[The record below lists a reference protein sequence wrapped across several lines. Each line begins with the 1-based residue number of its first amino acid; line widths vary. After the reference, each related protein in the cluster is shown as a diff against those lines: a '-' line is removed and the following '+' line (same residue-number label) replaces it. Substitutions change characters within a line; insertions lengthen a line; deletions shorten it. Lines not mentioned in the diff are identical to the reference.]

1 MKKNPQQSNHQFRLG
16 ELNKKWHLLLFS
28 FFFLMVGQRPVYGQ
42 GGVEFCFDSLVSTSN
57 CIDYASYSGPYLA
70 SLSLDTIT
78 NPSNIWQIGAPQ
90 KPVLNSALGAPNVI
104 ITDTVNS
111 YPINDT
117 SSFIIKY
124 LNDTID
130 CDWQNYLGIGFQFDF
145 YVDSDTLT
153 DFGKIEFSPDNGST
167 WIDLLDSP
175 YAGLV
180 GWHWSSWSASHY
192 TPPVLT
198 GSSGGWCS
206 AFCSDMKEIPI
217 MFGLQLCDTLTWRFS
232 FISDAVQTNK
242 DGLMFDNISIGITY
256 PIGLEEN
263 KLNPNR
269 TLLKIVDLMGR
280 ETKYQPNSTLIYI
293 YSDGSREK
301 VFKVE

>member
-1 MKKNPQQSNHQFRLG
+1 
-16 ELNKKWHLLLFS
+16 
-28 FFFLMVGQRPVYGQ
+28 
-42 GGVEFCFDSLVSTSN
+42 
-57 CIDYASYSGPYLA
+57 
-70 SLSLDTIT
+70 
-78 NPSNIWQIGAPQ
+78 
-90 KPVLNSALGAPNVI
+90 
-104 ITDTVNS
+104 VNS

-117 SSFIIKY
+117 SSFIIKF
-124 LNDTID
+124 LNDSFI
-130 CDWQNYLGIGFQFDF
+130 CDWQYLSIDFSFDF

-153 DFGKIEFSPDNGST
+153 DFGKIEFSPDNGFS
-167 WIDLLDSP
+167 WIDVINDPFYS
-175 YAGLV
+175 GLIS
-180 GWHWSSWSASHY
+180 WDTWSQSGATQYPRPILS
-192 TPPVLT
+192 
-198 GSSGGWCS
+198 GSSGEWYHAITYGMH
-206 AFCSDMKEIPI
+206 AIPI
-217 MFGLQLCDTLTWRFS
+217 SFGLQACDTLTWRFS

-280 ETKYQPNSTLIYI
+280 ETEYQPNSTLIYI